1 MNSNNYSLEKNKILK
16 LFKEKKFNKVL
27 KLGIKLLKKNSQ
39 DFDLL
44 YALGLSA
51 ISLQNY
57 SDAEKFL
64 KRTLNLKKT
73 AYIFYIYGNVQSKL
87 KNYTQAIEAFKNA
100 LNLNPKFS
108 EAYNNLANAY
118 KLINQIDDAII
129 NYNNSIKQDKKNLTA
144 YFNLAVLFKE
154 KKNYEE
160 SKKIYKKILSEDENN
175 LTAKHDIGAIE
186 SVLGNFVSA
195 RKYFIDSIN
204 QNISNFK
211 SFKNYI
217 EITDINKDDTVF
229 KKLQGI
235 SVEKES
241 TENQID
247 IYYSLSKGYF
257 DKGEKKLGFENLEKG
272 KRIKKSFSKFS
283 IKREKNRFKN
293 LVKYFDENTFVEVKN
308 LISTKKIPIFV
319 LGMPRSG
326 TTLIEQ
332 ILSSHSKVYG
342 AGELTYLPRI
352 VDKVYFKNKINFEDT
367 INNIRSQYLQAIEG
381 LSDKK
386 FILDKL
392 PLNFKWIGFIVKAFP
407 ESKIIHLNRNP
418 MAVCWSNYKINF
430 RDTGMEFTLSQEDLG
445 EYYVLYHEL
454 MKYWLTRFDKS
465 IINVDYEN
473 FVLDY
478 EEYSKKII
486 NKLSLNWEENIKNYN
501 KSVRPVET
509 ASLHQVRGKILK
521 NTSEQWRKYKEYLT
535 TTQEILKLNK
545 INF

>member
-1 MNSNNYSLEKNKILK
+1 MNLNNFNLEKNKILK

-342 AGELTYLPRI
+342 AGL
-352 VDKVYFKNKINFEDT
+352 
-367 INNIRSQYLQAIEG
+367 A
-381 LSDKK
+381 
-386 FILDKL
+386 
-392 PLNFKWIGFIVKAFP
+392 
-407 ESKIIHLNRNP
+407 
-418 MAVCWSNYKINF
+418 
-430 RDTGMEFTLSQEDLG
+430 
-445 EYYVLYHEL
+445 
-454 MKYWLTRFDKS
+454 
-465 IINVDYEN
+465 
-473 FVLDY
+473 
-478 EEYSKKII
+478 
-486 NKLSLNWEENIKNYN
+486 
-501 KSVRPVET
+501 
-509 ASLHQVRGKILK
+509 
-521 NTSEQWRKYKEYLT
+521 
-535 TTQEILKLNK
+535 
-545 INF
+545 